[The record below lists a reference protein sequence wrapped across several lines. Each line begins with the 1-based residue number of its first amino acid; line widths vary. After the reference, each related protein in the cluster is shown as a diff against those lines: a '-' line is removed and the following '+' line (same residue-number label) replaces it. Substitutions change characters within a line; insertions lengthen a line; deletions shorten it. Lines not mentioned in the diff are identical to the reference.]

1 MKQTLSVLIPLLLI
15 MALVLNQALP
25 ADAAKKE
32 KKVKGIAQEV
42 LAEITQKTDE
52 LTKKIYERELYSPED
67 SRQLISL
74 KIQLDEQMDIMPE
87 ASFAPLYFKI
97 GNIYRLRGQEAD
109 AINCYQTVLENF
121 SDTVYGP
128 KSRDILTQMGVEIA
142 MPEDSSKDED
152 EGLDEEI

>member
-15 MALVLNQALP
+15 IALVINQALP

-32 KKVKGIAQEV
+32 KKIKGIEQEV
-42 LAEITQKTDE
+42 LVELTEKTDN

-67 SRQLISL
+67 SRELISL
-74 KIQLDEQMDIMPE
+74 KLKLDEQMDILPE
-87 ASFAPLYFKI
+87 TSFAPLYFKI
-97 GNIYRLRGQEAD
+97 GNIFRLRGQEAD

-128 KSRDILTQMGVEIA
+128 KSKDILTQMGVEITL
-142 MPEDSSKDED
+142 PEDTSKNEEED
-152 EGLDEEI
+152 LEDF